1 MPKKPVHNL
10 DISAFNNLPYFALK
24 ILDESV
30 IARKKWQDKL
40 QYIMVDEYQ
49 DVSRHEV
56 ELLTILQ
63 ERHKNLFVV
72 GDNDQT
78 IYSFRGANVSFFMD
92 FDKQFSP
99 AETIMLLR
107 NYRSGSDVLQVSN
120 TLIKKNTNRFD
131 KDLKA
136 EKAEKGKVVYSHA
149 KNSVEEAKF
158 VADNIVHFY
167 EQGIKYN
174 DIAIL
179 YRAHH
184 VSRVFEEQ
192 LLRANVP
199 YRIFSGVGFY
209 QRQEI
214 KDILAYMRLI
224 VDGDDI
230 SFSRVYNEPRRGI
243 GPKKFGEITELARAY
258 NTTLLDAFLSPRVS
272 KNAAQQKFANFIST
286 ERSEYVRDS
295 TAHKPSEMM
304 MTILGQTG
312 YEEMLRDAGDEE
324 RLDNLTEFKSSL
336 VEQEDSGELEDLDEY
351 LQGITLLTSQDADN
365 ERDTVNM
372 MTIHTAKGLEFPVV
386 FVVGLNEGIFPSS
399 RIKNPAEMEEE
410 RRLAYVAYTRAESNL
425 ILTDSEGRS
434 FDGRFKYPS
443 RFIFDAE
450 RVGIEYLVELDE
462 RLLEGYES
470 ERHFNTDES
479 EKKLNAGDVV
489 QHDIF
494 GRGVEESDG
503 YSVKVTFDMGTS
515 TNINPSK
522 LSFVMPDAVS
532 QDESD
537 QSTVEPVP
545 HYNSEADE
553 FGMLSVQKLGRLKS
567 YENLTVTSVE
577 RVPYYGSE
585 IEGII
590 TEAEQISTPRQRQF
604 YESLKV
610 RSTEMTPYYGD
621 DDPIWQTNIV
631 DAEFT
636 PANDK
641 SVDSE
646 QNERILEPEPEP

>member
-1 MPKKPVHNL
+1 MDGLNPEQEQAVKAIQGYVRVVAGAGSGKTRTLTSRVSYLIDQVGITPENVLAVTFTNKAANEMKMRIKRYLGDAAEGVLVMTFGALEARIIREDGRAIGYPKSYQIL
-10 DISAFNNLPYFALK
+10 DEEDKKRLIKKSFDEARQKFPDVEFDKSIKVKYLKNKYDKQAKKYSKILLESLETIEKQISDEEKEIQVANVDQVIHYLLLRYTFEKRKSFALDFNNLPYFALK
-24 ILDESV
+24 ILDESE

-92 FDKQFSP
+92 FDKKFSP

-295 TAHKPSEMM
+295 TAQKPSEMM

-336 VEQEDSGELEDLDEY
+336 VEQEDNGELEDLDEY

-410 RRLAYVAYTRAESNL
+410 RRLAYVAYTRAENNL
-425 ILTDSEGRS
+425 ILTDSEGRT

-443 RFIFDAE
+443 RFI
-450 RVGIEYLVELDE
+450 L
-462 RLLEGYES
+462 
-470 ERHFNTDES
+470 
-479 EKKLNAGDVV
+479 
-489 QHDIF
+489 
-494 GRGVEESDG
+494 
-503 YSVKVTFDMGTS
+503 
-515 TNINPSK
+515 
-522 LSFVMPDAVS
+522 
-532 QDESD
+532 
-537 QSTVEPVP
+537 
-545 HYNSEADE
+545 
-553 FGMLSVQKLGRLKS
+553 MLSVLELS
-567 YENLTVTSVE
+567 
-577 RVPYYGSE
+577 
-585 IEGII
+585 
-590 TEAEQISTPRQRQF
+590 
-604 YESLKV
+604 
-610 RSTEMTPYYGD
+610 
-621 DDPIWQTNIV
+621 
-631 DAEFT
+631 
-636 PANDK
+636 
-641 SVDSE
+641 
-646 QNERILEPEPEP
+646 ILLN